1 MRARLTV
8 AFGVWAL
15 AFAGRPAIA
24 ELSPMEHLARDLGTP
39 KVGYTARNDAHTHS
53 TFEFVRPHETVKNW
67 TKLFTVVATRVDV
80 ARTQKETRATIQR
93 LREALAHSHAEVSA
107 YDVREQTP
115 PVAYFKYVI
124 RGEINVG
131 VVFSPQPG
139 IVTVQQV
146 AAHQAGVITAG
157 DVRRIKALVGY
168 PG

>member
-80 ARTQKETRATIQR
+80 ARTQEETRATIQR

-107 YDVREQTP
+107 YDVREQAP
-115 PVAYFKYVI
+115 PSTLYTQSTLIASFPPLPF
-124 RGEINVG
+124 E
-131 VVFSPQPG
+131 PAPCTE
-139 IVTVQQV
+139 VTV
-146 AAHQAGVITAG
+146 A
-157 DVRRIKALVGY
+157 
-168 PG
+168 